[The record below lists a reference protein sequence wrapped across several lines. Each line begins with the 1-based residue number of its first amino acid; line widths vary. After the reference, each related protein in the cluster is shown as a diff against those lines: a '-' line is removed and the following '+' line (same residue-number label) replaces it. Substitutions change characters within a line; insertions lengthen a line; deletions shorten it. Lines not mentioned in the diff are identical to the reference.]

1 MQRLFAALVTSFA
14 VGAAS
19 AAAAAVIDRVAVDR
33 HTFNPSA
40 NDSVVISVHFA
51 APGRAS
57 IDVVDRDGYVVRHLV
72 PETVVESAF
81 SVGWNGRDDQGAIVP
96 DEAYSLYIRWSSGE
110 RREAYFPAATP
121 HDMVTVAA
129 RYYDRRGGTL
139 AYTLTAPSRVHV
151 QAGTTLPRARA
162 NSTEGV
168 VMKTIVNRAPR
179 AAGAIAE
186 PWNGFDESG
195 NVYLPDLPNFVI
207 AIAATP
213 LPDNSIIAIG
223 NRNRTFVEAAGARRG
238 PSLLAAAANRDHA
251 HHAGLDV
258 FDDVS
263 PDLRLEVVN
272 GHWSAQ
278 ERSWIV
284 NDKSVRV
291 RAYTTGPTAQRFR
304 AQPGILYSY
313 VDSSLFSKSAPEDG
327 ATIVIP
333 ASRLRRRVN
342 LVTLNWSSKY
352 GGVAANTVRVRIAPP
367 STSGRGG
374 GR

>member
-1 MQRLFAALVTSFA
+1 VQRLIAALVTFFV

-51 APGRAS
+51 APGRLS
-57 IDVVDRDGYVVRHLV
+57 IDVVDRDGYVVRRLAS
-72 PETVVESAF
+72 EIAVESAF
-81 SVGWNGRDDQGAIVP
+81 SVGWNGRDDQGGIVP
-96 DEAYSLYIRWSSGE
+96 DEAYSLHIVWSSGQ
-110 RREAYFPAATP
+110 RRETYFPAMTP
-121 HDMVTVAA
+121 HEMITVAA

-139 AYTLTAPSRVHV
+139 AYTLAVPPRVHL
-151 QAGTTLPRARA
+151 QAGTALPHGRA

-213 LPDNSIIAIG
+213 LPDNAIIAIG
-223 NRNRTFVEAAGARRG
+223 NRDRTFVEAAGLRRG
-238 PSLLAAAANRDHA
+238 PSLLTAVANRDHV

-272 GHWSAQ
+272 GQWSAQ
-278 ERSWIV
+278 ERTWIV
-284 NDKSVRV
+284 NDEFVRV
-291 RAYTTGPTAQRFR
+291 RAYTAGPTAERFR

-313 VDSSLFSKSAPEDG
+313 VDSSLFSKSAPKDG

-333 ASRLRRRVN
+333 ASRFRRRAS
-342 LVTLNWSSKY
+342 LVTLNWSSRY
-352 GGVAANTVRVRIAPP
+352 GGVAANTVRVRVGPP
-367 STSGRGG
+367 LTSGRGG
-374 GR
+374 RR